1 MQRATPGIRVL
12 GGICCDREVG
22 GVNPWAVESAL
33 RLGAKVVWLPTLH
46 SQQDVDNGVAAQ
58 LGLPTDA
65 GLRVIDDD
73 GALLPETREV
83 IALVGEHDAVLAT
96 GHVSWDEH
104 LAVARA
110 HRGVLVTHATEELAG
125 PNLTVEQCVALA
137 DLGAVIEL
145 CAMTCLGALATRDP
159 AAMADTARAIGPSRC
174 TLATDLGQKV
184 NPRPADGLQQF
195 ADALVAAGL
204 TGDEVRAMA
213 CTNPARLL
221 RL

>member
-1 MQRATPGIRVL
+1 M
-12 GGICCDREVG
+12 
-22 GVNPWAVESAL
+22 NPWAVESAL

-65 GLRVIDDD
+65 GLRVTDDD
-73 GALLPETREV
+73 DALLPETHEV
-83 IALVGEHDAVLAT
+83 LALVRDHDAVLAT

-104 LAVARA
+104 LAVAKA
-110 HRGVLVTHATEELAG
+110 HPGVLVTHATEELAG
-125 PNLTVEQCVALA
+125 PNLTVDRCVALA
-137 DLGAVIEL
+137 ELGAVIEL

-159 AAMADTARAIGPSRC
+159 AELAATARAVGPERC
-174 TLATDLGQKV
+174 TLASDLGQKV
-184 NPRPADGLQQF
+184 NPRPADGLQRF

-204 TGDEVRAMA
+204 SEAEVRTMA